1 MAILRLF
8 LKIFLMP
15 VVLVLITIKWFIRLI
30 MRFTA
35 SVVGLALIL
44 VAASII
50 YCVISQRWQELF
62 IFVLTGGGI
71 VGCMFLCV
79 VCQEAID
86 MLLDRIR
93 VYM

>member
-8 LKIFLMP
+8 VKILLMP
-15 VVLVLITIKWFIRLI
+15 VVLVLVTIKMIIGLI

-35 SVVGLALIL
+35 SIVGLSLIL

-62 IFVLTGGGI
+62 IIVLTGGGI
-71 VGCMFLCV
+71 VSCMFLCV
-79 VCQEAID
+79 LCQEGID
-86 MLLDRIR
+86 SILEGISDI
-93 VYM
+93 

>member
-8 LKIFLMP
+8 VKIVLMP
-15 VVLVLITIKWFIRLI
+15 IVVALITIKGLIGLI

-35 SVVGLALIL
+35 SVVGLSLIL

-50 YCVISQRWQELF
+50 YCVISQRWQELL

-79 VCQEAID
+79 LCQDVID
-86 MLLDRIR
+86 GLLGRIGDI
-93 VYM
+93 

>member
-8 LKIFLMP
+8 VKILLMP
-15 VVLVLITIKWFIRLI
+15 IVLVLVTIKWLIGLI

-62 IFVLTGGGI
+62 IFVLTGGVI

-79 VCQEAID
+79 LCQEGIEKI
-86 MLLDRIR
+86 LDKF
-93 VYM
+93 Y

>member
-8 LKIFLMP
+8 VKILLMP
-15 VVLVLITIKWFIRLI
+15 IVLVLITIKWLIGLI

-35 SVVGLALIL
+35 SVLGLSLIL
-44 VAASII
+44 VFASII

-71 VGCMFLCV
+71 VGSMFLCV
-79 VCQEAID
+79 LCQEGID
-86 MLLDRIR
+86 MILERIR
-93 VYM
+93 IYI